1 MLYETEIMDLKRAQ
15 LFDIWFSKTIGA
27 ELEINTINDD
37 INQIYFICSD
47 LEGDDVDLLKDWE
60 NKKEV

>member
-1 MLYETEIMDLKRAQ
+1 M
-15 LFDIWFSKTIGA
+15 KTIGTDI
-27 ELEINTINDD
+27 EINTINDD